1 MSLGLNRDDCLE
13 IVGLTRN
20 QFYYI
25 RKGTNP
31 GKGVSKH
38 TIWRDP
44 KTKKEQLIDNAEVV
58 KEIVS
63 IKLNPDLSNWYRLI
77 TISLKISGYYINHKK
92 VYRLM
97 LEYLLLENKRT
108 RKGREF
114 VKYRRVTPSGPLRVI
129 EMDIKYFWIHERCKY
144 AFVLTV
150 IDTFTR
156 YVLHWSVGYTM
167 KSDQVKSVWE
177 FVVAEYLQ
185 EAKVSITDIDIDISV
200 RSDNG
205 KQFNSKIM
213 SSFFKDNDIRHE
225 FTRPYTPEEN
235 GHVESFHN
243 ILGKSLKRDKFTSLK
258 QLEKR
263 LEKFYSSYNN
273 ERSHSG
279 TKGVPPSKFW
289 ALFDLGKIEVIYL
302 KNHAQQFKL
311 KVAYQDILTLSGINK
326 YRYRVNRA

>member
-1 MSLGLNRDDCLE
+1 MGLGLNRDICLG

-20 QFYYI
+20 QFYYSA
-25 RKGTNP
+25 KGTKP
-31 GKGVSKH
+31 GKGVSNY
-38 TIWRDP
+38 TLWRDP
-44 KTKKEQLIDNAEVV
+44 NTKQEHSIDNAEVV
-58 KEIVS
+58 KKIVE
-63 IKLNPDLSNWYRLI
+63 IKLDPDLANWYRLI
-77 TISLKISGYYINHKK
+77 TISLNILGYYINHKK

-97 LEYLLLENKRT
+97 LEYSLLENKRN

-129 EMDIKYFWIHERCKY
+129 EMDIKYFWIHEKRRY

-150 IDTFTR
+150 MDTFTR
-156 YVLHWSVGYTM
+156 YVLHWPVGYTM
-167 KSDQVKSVWE
+167 KSDQVKNVWE

-185 EAKVSITDIDIDISV
+185 QAKISSTEIDIDITV

-213 SSFFKDNDIRHE
+213 SSFFEENGIRHE

-243 ILGKSLKRDKFTSLK
+243 ILGTSLKREKFASLK
-258 QLEKR
+258 ELEER
-263 LEKFYSSYNN
+263 LGKFYTSYNN
-273 ERSHSG
+273 DRSHSG

-302 KNHAQQFKL
+302 KNRAQKFKL
-311 KVAYQDILTLSGINK
+311 NVAYQDILSQPGIDR
-326 YRYRVNRA
+326 YHYRVNRA